1 MLPTPNVTNPDAV
14 NLTADQVA
22 GNSKVPTL
30 VRQIAALRPAALQ
43 EFTAAQAA
51 GIDTFRCPLP
61 LFNELG
67 RLNRMLYTGQR
78 PGTASGSATGG

>member
-1 MLPTPNVTNPDAV
+1 MSTKPAIS
-14 NLTADQVA
+14 
-22 GNSKVPTL
+22 GVPTL
-30 VRQIAALRPAALQ
+30 VRQIEALRPAAMH
-43 EFTAAQAA
+43 EFAAAQAA
-51 GIDTFRCPLP
+51 GHATHRHPLP